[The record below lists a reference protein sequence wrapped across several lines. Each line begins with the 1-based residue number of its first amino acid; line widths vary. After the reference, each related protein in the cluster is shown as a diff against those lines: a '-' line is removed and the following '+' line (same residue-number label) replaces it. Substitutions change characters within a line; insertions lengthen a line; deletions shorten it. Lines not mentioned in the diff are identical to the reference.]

1 MALGGEVDHGV
12 RPEPREGRAHRLG
25 VADVG
30 AQEFVA
36 GQGGDRRQRGEV
48 RGVGQVVDVEH
59 AQAQLAREVPAEG
72 GADEAGAAGD
82 EDPRDVIHGWISQ
95 LARTRTPS
103 VLRWQHGCAL
113 APSCRSG

>member
-82 EDPRDVIHGWISQ
+82 EDLHAAMSRYGP
-95 LARTRTPS
+95 RTR
-103 VLRWQHGCAL
+103 
-113 APSCRSG
+113 APDGPDARRTSLISG